1 VTPDYFRVMG
11 IPLIS
16 GRTINDTDIQN
27 SMELEARFM
36 ALPKGDSPEKAA
48 LMKTVLPTVINQ
60 TMAHRFWPNQDA
72 IGKMFKS
79 GAPIYNRV
87 IGVVG
92 DTKTF
97 GLGDKAM
104 SQAYFALTGTEGD
117 RPAPVSIVVQGSGEP
132 AALAGTLRNTV
143 QSLDSNLA
151 VFNVATVPDMIAT
164 SMTTTTFQT
173 FLLGVL
179 AGLALLLAS
188 VGIYGVLSYVVT
200 QRTNEIGIRMALG
213 AGRGNVLWMIMRQ
226 GLMLTVI
233 GIAGGLAGTFAAV
246 SLLSSLLYGV
256 KSTDPAT
263 FIAVS
268 IVMAVV
274 AMIACMVPAW
284 RATRVDPMVALRY
297 E

>member
-1 VTPDYFRVMG
+1 
-11 IPLIS
+11 
-16 GRTINDTDIQN
+16 
-27 SMELEARFM
+27 
-36 ALPKGDSPEKAA
+36 
-48 LMKTVLPTVINQ
+48 
-60 TMAHRFWPNQDA
+60 
-72 IGKMFKS
+72 
-79 GAPIYNRV
+79 
-87 IGVVG
+87 
-92 DTKTF
+92 
-97 GLGDKAM
+97 
-104 SQAYFALTGTEGD
+104 
-117 RPAPVSIVVQGSGEP
+117 VSIVVQGSGEP
-132 AALAGTLRNTV
+132 TALAGTLRNTV
-143 QSLDSNLA
+143 QSLDNNLA

-200 QRTNEIGIRMALG
+200 QRTNEIGIRLALG

-226 GLMLTVI
+226 GLVLTII
-233 GIAGGLAGTFAAV
+233 GIAAGLAGTFAAV

-268 IVMAVV
+268 IVMGVV
-274 AMIACMVPAW
+274 AMIACMVPAF